1 MANKKAGVA
10 FLIMFVIIVSFLA
23 YQVNNYFQAQ
33 EQKKIVDERLAAAE
47 QHFSDAKATAD
58 NYLANQNP

>member
-10 FLIMFVIIVSFLA
+10 FLIMFVIIVSFLV

-47 QHFSDAKATAD
+47 QHFRDAKTTAD
-58 NYLANQNP
+58 NYLANSSP

>member
-23 YQVNNYFQAQ
+23 YQVNNYMQAQ

-47 QHFSDAKATAD
+47 QHFRDAKTTAD
-58 NYLANQNP
+58 NYLASNK

>member
-10 FLIMFVIIVSFLA
+10 FLIMFVIIVSFLGW
-23 YQVNNYFQAQ
+23 QISNYMHVQ

-47 QHFSDAKATAD
+47 QHFRDAKTTAD
-58 NYLANQNP
+58 NYLANSSP